1 MTTPL
6 ELARAF
12 VGAVEARDAD
22 AAAALCADEVEVM
35 LPGAEAPLRGR
46 EGVRQMIRMSPSFV
60 QSPRSEAA
68 QGLEAQVTTLIRFPG
83 AWANY
88 TTWRFE
94 TDGELIR
101 RLTFALRAAN

>member
-6 ELARAF
+6 ELAQAF
-12 VGAVEARDAD
+12 VRAVEARDAE
-22 AAAALCADEVEVM
+22 AAAALCADEIEVM

-94 TDGELIR
+94 TDGERIR

>member
-35 LPGAEAPLRGR
+35 LPGADAPLRGR
-46 EGVRQMIRMSPSFV
+46 DGVRQMIRMSPSFV
-60 QSPRSEAA
+60 QSPRSEAEH
-68 QGLEAQVTTLIRFPG
+68 GLEAHVTTLVRFPG

-101 RLTFALRAAN
+101 RLTFVLRAAN

>member
-1 MTTPL
+1 VTTPL

-12 VGAVEARDAD
+12 VRAVEVRDAE
-22 AAAALCADEVEVM
+22 AAAVLCADGVEVM

-46 EGVRQMIRMSPSFV
+46 EGVRQMIRMSPGFV

-68 QGLEAQVTTLIRFPG
+68 QGLDAQVTTLIRFPG

-94 TDGELIR
+94 TDGQAIR